1 MTPIQ
6 AVPASLDAERLV
18 LGAAVMNSAVFWPAI
33 QDLPM
38 LCFSVESH
46 RVIYATC
53 HEIHKRGDVIDR
65 ATIAHELHR
74 QDRLAG
80 VGGLA
85 YLLSLDEGMPRLPN
99 VDQYVA
105 IVQREARRR
114 EIYAHAHAIHVE
126 AGKPASDLS
135 DLEESVRR
143 LREGAELNSPTG
155 LVGVIEAVE
164 AEGGLNSLLGG
175 DQRKVIPTPF
185 PALTGALAGG
195 LRPGQL
201 VIIGARPGH
210 GKSILGLQ
218 LALAAAEA
226 GNHSSV
232 FSLEMSN
239 SEMLIR
245 AACCQSGTPIHVA
258 RTGEA
263 DKAQRSAMGKALAAM
278 ARQPF
283 KLSDRASLTP
293 AALSA
298 QLRYQKAREGVD
310 IAVVDYLGLMSA
322 GTTSD
327 NRNAEISY
335 ITRNLKL
342 IAKELGICLVVLSQ
356 LNRASATDKRR
367 PGLHDLRD
375 SGSIEQDADIVMF
388 LHPIPETA
396 NTDLVLAKQRNGWT
410 GSIPLVFDGA
420 CVRFLPA

>member
-1 MTPIQ
+1 LNPIQ
-6 AVPASLDAERLV
+6 ALPASIDAEKLV
-18 LGAAVMNSAVFWPAI
+18 LGAAIMDSSVFWPAI

-38 LCFSVESH
+38 LCFSVEAH

-53 HEIHKRGDVIDR
+53 HDIHKRGDAIDR
-65 ATIAHELHR
+65 ATIAHELNR
-74 QDRLAG
+74 QNKLAA
-80 VGGLA
+80 VGGLT
-85 YLLSLDEGMPRLPN
+85 YLMGLDEGMPRLPN

-114 EIYAHAHAIHVE
+114 EIYAQAHRIHTD
-126 AGKPASDLS
+126 AGKPAAELS
-135 DLEESVRR
+135 DLENSIRR
-143 LREGAELNSPTG
+143 LSEGAELDSPSA
-155 LVGVIEAVE
+155 LVSVKEAVD
-164 AEGGLNSLLGG
+164 AEGGLNALLSG

-185 PALTGALAGG
+185 PVLDGALAGG

-210 GKSILGLQ
+210 GKSIIGKQ
-218 LALAAAEA
+218 LALSAAEA
-226 GNHSSV
+226 GNHTSF

-245 AACCQSGTPIHVA
+245 AACCLSGVPIHVA

-263 DKAQRSAMGKALAAM
+263 DKEQRLLMGKALVALAK
-278 ARQPF
+278 QPF
-283 KLSDRASLTP
+283 KLSDRAMLTP
-293 AALSA
+293 ASLSA

-342 IAKELGICLVVLSQ
+342 IAKELDICIVALSQ

-388 LHPIPETA
+388 LHPIPETR
-396 NTDLVLAKQRNGWT
+396 NTDLIVAKQRNGWT

-420 CVRFLPA
+420 CVRFLPC